1 MEAAFA
7 WLGQSVEW
15 FGKFIPR
22 WIILDTTMGM
32 IKFVKGQPIA
42 CAPGA
47 IYWYWPVTTTIKE
60 VPVVRQAD
68 DLRTQTVVT
77 KDGRVIIVGGM
88 LISEI
93 TDIIKFAALNYDG
106 PTTIVEMGLAAIH
119 DVCCRLTW
127 EELQAKQRDG
137 SLDRD
142 LRDAARSELR
152 SYGVKVLKLMLTD
165 LAPARALRLVQSNQ
179 EG

>member
-22 WIILDTTMGM
+22 WVILDTTMGM
-32 IKFVKGQPIA
+32 VKFVKGQPVA
-42 CAPGA
+42 CAPGGV
-47 IYWYWPVTTTIKE
+47 YWYWPVTTTIKE
-60 VPVVRQAD
+60 VPAVRQAD

-77 KDGRVIIVGGM
+77 ADDKVIIVGGM
-88 LISEI
+88 LVSEI
-93 TDIIKFAALNYDG
+93 TDLVQFVASSYDG
-106 PTTIVEMGLAAIH
+106 PTTIVEMGMAAIH

-127 EELQAKQRDG
+127 EELKAMQRKGTLDTRLKNAAKEQ
-137 SLDRD
+137 LT
-142 LRDAARSELR
+142 E
-152 SYGVKVLKLMLTD
+152 YGVNVLKVMLTD
-165 LAPARALRLVQSNQ
+165 MAPTKALRLVQSNQ